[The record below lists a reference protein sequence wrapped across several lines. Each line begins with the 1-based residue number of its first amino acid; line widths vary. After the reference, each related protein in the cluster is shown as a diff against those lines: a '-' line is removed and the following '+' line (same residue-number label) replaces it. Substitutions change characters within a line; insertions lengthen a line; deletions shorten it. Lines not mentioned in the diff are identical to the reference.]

1 MRDTPLH
8 ADSNAT
14 KGVEINAEETTA
26 TTPDD
31 HIEDDARGGNRAPSN
46 GATSAGATGAD
57 ENVEETAAEA
67 TRKDA
72 SDACATHAGGDADAD
87 AEVRELKEQVTQLTA
102 QLTEAKN
109 QQLRAQADL
118 ENFRR
123 RTRKE
128 KEELLKYAALPVVK
142 GLLPALDNLERAI
155 AAGKDANATDAS
167 GLLEGVKM
175 VNRQILDILAAEGL
189 APIAAVGE
197 PFNPEF
203 HEAVMQ
209 VASDEHEPGIVV
221 EEFQKGYQLKD
232 RVIRPAM
239 VKVSN

>member
-1 MRDTPLH
+1 MDEQKRDTPLH

-67 TRKDA
+67 TCKDA
-72 SDACATHAGGDADAD
+72 SDACATHAGGDAD

-102 QLTEAKN
+102 QLSEAKN

-155 AAGKDANATDAS
+155 AAGKDATDAS
-167 GLLEGVKM
+167 GLLEGVEM

-209 VASDEHEPGIVV
+209 VASDAHEAGIVV